1 MVQNYAAKE
10 SCAITI
16 FQYFL
21 PCVVRPAQSGIGTA
35 AEGSSDVGTNILYIM
50 CRCMYMYIYYGV
62 GIYKEWRTANVL

>member
-21 PCVVRPAQSGIGTA
+21 PCVVRPAQGDIGTA
-35 AEGSSDVGTNILYIM
+35 AEGSSDVGMNILYIM
-50 CRCMYMYIYYGV
+50 YRYIY
-62 GIYKEWRTANVL
+62 NVYVYIMV

>member
-10 SCAITI
+10 SWAIAI

-35 AEGSSDVGTNILYIM
+35 AEGSSDVGINILYIV
-50 CRCMYMYIYYGV
+50 YVYIMV
-62 GIYKEWRTANVL
+62 

>member
-35 AEGSSDVGTNILYIM
+35 AEGSSDVGINILYIV
-50 CRCMYMYIYYGV
+50 YVYIMV
-62 GIYKEWRTANVL
+62 

>member
-16 FQYFL
+16 FQNFL

-35 AEGSSDVGTNILYIM
+35 AEGSSDVGMNILYIM
-50 CRCMYMYIYYGV
+50 CMYI
-62 GIYKEWRTANVL
+62 